1 MPNYIFLVRYRAHS
15 STKNSL
21 DLHEVNYRMK
31 EITFLKQNA
40 EKWEGYETLLN
51 NKEKTPPAKTV
62 DMFVELTDDFSYA
75 KSNYA
80 GSKTTKYLNA
90 LTARVHQ
97 LVYKNKSDSNSRILS
112 FWKTELPTIFSNYHN
127 LLLLA
132 FLIGVLGS
140 VIGVVSQLY
149 DDDFARIIM
158 GDDYVDTTL
167 ERIKNGNPIGVYG
180 EMPESFMFVYITIN
194 NIKVSFFIVAAGLAF
209 SIGSGLIAL
218 YNFIM
223 LGCFFT
229 LFYQHNVI
237 GKALKV
243 VWIHGTIE
251 MSVITIACCA
261 GFILGNSFMFPDTH
275 TRLDSFKRGAKDAV
289 KIVFGL
295 IPFFICAGFLESFVT
310 RYTEMPLWLSLT
322 IIFGS
327 FTFLVFYFIYL
338 PIKLKRQSPNIN
350 TLY

>member
-1 MPNYIFLVRYRAHS
+1 
-15 STKNSL
+15 
-21 DLHEVNYRMK
+21 MK

-40 EKWEGYETLLN
+40 EKWEGYEALLKD
-51 NKEKTPPAKTV
+51 KEQIAPAKTV
-62 DMFVELTDDFSYA
+62 EMFVELTDDFSYS
-75 KSNYA
+75 KSNFT
-80 GSKTTKYLNA
+80 GSKTTKYLNS

-97 LVYKNKSDSNSRILS
+97 LVYKNKSENNARVLL
-112 FWKTELPTIFSNYHN
+112 FWKSELPLMFGKYQH

-132 FLIGVLGS
+132 FLIGVLGTI
-140 VIGVVSQLY
+140 IGAISQLY
-149 DDDFARIIM
+149 DDSFVRIIM
-158 GDDYVDTTL
+158 GDDYVDTTI

-194 NIKVSFFIVAAGLAF
+194 NIKVSFIMVAAGLFF
-209 SIGSGLIAL
+209 SFGAGLYAL

-223 LGCFFT
+223 LGSFFA
-229 LFYQHNVI
+229 LFYQHNVLD
-237 GKALKV
+237 KALKV

-261 GFILGNSFMFPDTH
+261 GFVLGNSFMFPDTY

-310 RYTEMPLWLSLT
+310 RYTEMPLWLSLF
-322 IIFGS
+322 IILGS
-327 FTFLVFYFIYL
+327 LLFLVWYFIYL
-338 PIKLKRQSPNIN
+338 PIKLKKQSLNLN
-350 TLY
+350 TKY

>member
-1 MPNYIFLVRYRAHS
+1 
-15 STKNSL
+15 
-21 DLHEVNYRMK
+21 MK

-40 EKWEGYETLLN
+40 EKWESYEALLKD
-51 NKEKTPPAKTV
+51 KEKTAPAKTV
-62 DMFVELTDDFSYA
+62 EMFVELTDDFSYS
-75 KSNYA
+75 KSNFT
-80 GSKTTKYLNA
+80 GSKTTKYLNS

-97 LVYKNKSDSNSRILS
+97 LVYKNKSENNSRVLL
-112 FWKTELPTIFSNYHN
+112 FWKTELPLMFGKYHH

-132 FLIGVLGS
+132 FLIGVLGTI
-140 VIGVVSQLY
+140 IGAVSQLY
-149 DDDFARIIM
+149 DDSFVRIIM
-158 GDDYVDTTL
+158 GDDYVDTTI

-194 NIKVSFFIVAAGLAF
+194 NIKVSFMMVAAGMFF
-209 SIGSGLIAL
+209 SCGAGLYAL

-223 LGCFFT
+223 LGSFFA
-229 LFYQHNVI
+229 LFYQHNVLD
-237 GKALKV
+237 KALKV

-261 GFILGNSFMFPDTH
+261 GFVLGNSFMFPDTH

-310 RYTEMPLWLSLT
+310 RYTEMPLWLSL
-322 IIFGS
+322 IIILGS
-327 FTFLVFYFIYL
+327 LFFLVWYFVYL
-338 PIKLKRQSPNIN
+338 PIKLKKQQTI
-350 TLY
+350 L